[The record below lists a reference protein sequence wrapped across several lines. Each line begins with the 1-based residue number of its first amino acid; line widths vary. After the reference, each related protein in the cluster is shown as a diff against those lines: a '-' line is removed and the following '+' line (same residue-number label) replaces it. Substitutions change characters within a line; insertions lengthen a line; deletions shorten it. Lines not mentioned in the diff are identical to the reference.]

1 MIKYA
6 IPIVMLLVL
15 AGLSS
20 GTMWLYT
27 DPTFFS
33 GLPSSTI
40 PYSFE
45 YQSGGTIG
53 SFRPLELSPFE
64 IINSPFFP
72 MLGRGFSMNASREQ
86 DQSKMAV
93 VSLGSS
99 GKLDKTP
106 PQITFS
112 GGLENNLKY
121 AQSKS
126 SIRVGQK
133 GSWENLNNPGLL

>member
-1 MIKYA
+1 MRRYI
-6 IPIVMLLVL
+6 IPIAMLFVL

-33 GLPSSTI
+33 GLPSSTA

-45 YQSGGTIG
+45 YQSGSSG
-53 SFRPLELSPFE
+53 SFKPLELSPFE

-72 MLGRGFSMNASREQ
+72 MLDHGFSMNTSAAQEQ
-86 DQSKMAV
+86 NNSPV
-93 VSLGSS
+93 VILGSS
-99 GKLDKTP
+99 GELDNTP
-106 PQITFS
+106 PQITFN

-121 AQSKS
+121 AESKS
-126 SIRVGQK
+126 SLRVGQ
-133 GSWENLNNPGLL
+133 GGTWTNLNNPGLL